1 MIFSKEK
8 WNNGKEIS
16 AFVPSSASLS
26 FQKMESSLSSVQQM
40 FLQPLVE
47 STLMKRIENIYGN
60 MDSADEKSR
69 QLLSLAQRAVANLA
83 FWHDFDALNLR
94 ISDQGFQRQG
104 SEDWQSAYK
113 YQEDRMRENFKSRGF
128 NALDALLDFVED
140 NISDYPEYR
149 ETKCWTERR
158 QAIVKSPKE
167 VDRIVCIY
175 GSHIVFMRL
184 QAEFGTVEEY
194 HLKPLLGDELYL
206 KLRKWLSGIE
216 DFPEDAGCTL
226 DAFRL
231 VCADYV
237 VRMSVVRLMKQTGS
251 LTDRGLYF
259 LQVSSGSYDNKTMTP
274 ASDRQIGDRI
284 GMYEIDARRSA
295 ASLQT
300 FIKNF
305 MGEYV
310 GDETSTYNIRD
321 NTDHN
326 AFFTL

>member
-47 STLMKRIENIYGN
+47 STLMKRIENIYDN

-69 QLLSLAQRAVANLA
+69 QMLSLAQRAVANLA

-104 SEDWQSAYK
+104 SEDWQGAYK

-140 NISDYPEYR
+140 HLAEYPEYKD
-149 ETKCWTERR
+149 TKCWTERR
-158 QAIVKSPKE
+158 HAIVKSQKE

-184 QAEFGTVEEY
+184 QAEFRTVEEY
-194 HLKPLLGDELYL
+194 HLKPLLGDELYI
-206 KLRKWLSGIE
+206 KLRQWLAGSE
-216 DFPEDAGCTL
+216 AFPEDASCTL

-231 VCADYV
+231 ACADYV
-237 VRMSVVRLMKQTGS
+237 VRMAVIRLMKQTGS

-259 LQVSSGSYDNKTMTP
+259 LQQTAGSYDNRNVSP

-305 MGEYV
+305 LGGYV
-310 GDETSTYNIRD
+310 EDETSNYNIRD
-321 NTDHN
+321 NTDRN

>member
-26 FQKMESSLSSVQQM
+26 FQKMESSLSGAQQM
-40 FLQPLVE
+40 YLQPLVE
-47 STLMKRIENIYGN
+47 STLMKKIEGIYAN
-60 MDSADEKSR
+60 QETADEHSR
-69 QLLSLAQRAVANLA
+69 YLLSLAQRAVANLA

-104 SEDWQSAYK
+104 SGDWQGAYK

-128 NALDALLDFVED
+128 NALDALLDFVEG
-140 NISDYPEYR
+140 NISEYPEYKD
-149 ETKCWTERR
+149 TKCWTDRS

-167 VDRIVCIY
+167 VDRSVCIY

-184 QAEFGTVEEY
+184 QAEFRTVEEY
-194 HLKPLLGDELYL
+194 HLKPLLGDDLYCD
-206 KLRKWLSGIE
+206 LRKWLSGSE

-226 DAFRL
+226 DTFRL

-237 VRMSVVRLMKQTGS
+237 VRMAVVRLMKQTGS

-259 LQVSSGSYDNKTMTP
+259 MQMSAGSYDNKNVSP

-284 GMYEIDARRSA
+284 GMYEIDATRSA

-305 MGEYV
+305 MGKYV
-310 GDETSTYNIRD
+310 GDETTSYNVRD
-321 NTDHN
+321 NTGHN
-326 AFFTL
+326 AFFAL